1 MSAIPSLQYRTW
13 VHRPP
18 AMATRAM
25 VASGHHLASLAAMRI
40 LDRGG
45 NAIDAGVAAGLCLTV
60 LQSDFVNFAG
70 VAPIILYLADRR
82 EVVTI
87 SGLGSWP
94 RKASIEFFRRHAGGD
109 IPPGVWR
116 AVVPAAPDAWITAL
130 ERYGTLTFAEVAEAA
145 IDLAENGFPMHRFMS
160 AIITEHAEDYRR
172 FPTSA
177 EIYLPNGRPPE
188 PGQRFVQKDLAR
200 TIRIMVEQE
209 DRCRFAGR
217 SSALRAAR
225 DAFYKGEIAHAIAR
239 FYAERGGLLSYED
252 LAEFRVGIEPP
263 VQTTYKGYQVFA
275 CGPWCQ
281 GPVVPQVLNLLEC
294 FDLSS
299 LEPGGPDHVHLVVEA
314 LKLAFADRHAFY
326 GDPAFVKVP
335 IQGLLSKAYARERS
349 RLIDP
354 GRAAPEMPPAGDP
367 WAAQGQAGPSVSAT
381 RPAAAAGHPPFS
393 PDTTYVC
400 VVDRHGNAFS
410 ATPSDISFDN
420 PVVPGTGL
428 AISSRGLQSWLDP
441 DHPSSVQPGKRP
453 RLTPNPGLVLRDGKL
468 LMAFGTPGGDVQCQA
483 MVQAFLNILEF
494 GMNPQAAIEAPRVAT
509 YSFPASHHPHP
520 YTPRK
525 LFAES
530 RLDAATWRALEA
542 KGHEMVDWSPWNWK
556 AGAVCAIVVD
566 DRNGIL
572 VGGADPRREAY
583 AIGW

>member
-1 MSAIPSLQYRTW
+1 MPTPQELRYASWI
-13 VHRPP
+13 HRPP

-25 VASGHHLASLAAMRI
+25 VASGHPLASLAAMRI

-70 VAPIILYLADRR
+70 VAPIMIYPAEARK
-82 EVVTI
+82 VITI
-87 SGLGSWP
+87 SGLGPWP
-94 RKASIEFFRRHAGGD
+94 RKASIDFFRRHAGGD
-109 IPPGVWR
+109 IPPGVLR
-116 AVVPAAPDAWITAL
+116 TVVPGSPDAWITAL
-130 ERYGTLTFAEVAEAA
+130 ERYGTLRFAEVAEAA

-160 AIITEHAEDYRR
+160 AIIKEHAEDYRR

-177 EIYLPNGRPPE
+177 AIYLPDGRPPE
-188 PGQRFVQKDLAR
+188 PGERFFQKDLAR
-200 TIRIMVEQE
+200 TIRIMVDQE

-225 DAFYKGEIAHAIAR
+225 DAFYKGEIARTIAR
-239 FYAERGGLLSYED
+239 FYQEQGGLLTYED
-252 LAEFRVGIEPP
+252 LAEFQVRIEPP
-263 VQTTYKGYQVFA
+263 VVTAYQGYAVYA

-281 GPVVPQVLNLLEC
+281 GPVVPQALNLLEP
-294 FDLSS
+294 FDPAS
-299 LEPGGPDHVHLVVEA
+299 LEPNGPEHLHLVVEA

-326 GDPAFVKVP
+326 GDPAFVEVP
-335 IQGLLSKAYARERS
+335 LEGLLSKAYARDRG

-354 GRAAPEMPPAGDP
+354 RRAAPEMPPAGDP
-367 WAAQGQAGPSVSAT
+367 WAFQGRRGRAPAT
-381 RPAAAAGHPPFS
+381 TLTAAPRPASAF
-393 PDTTYVC
+393 PDTTYLC

-410 ATPSDISFDN
+410 ATPSDASFHG
-420 PVVPGTGL
+420 PVVPGTGV
-428 AISSRGLQSWLDP
+428 AISSRGIQAWLDP

-453 RLTPNPGLVLRDGKL
+453 RLTPNPGLVLRDGEL
-468 LMAFGTPGGDVQCQA
+468 AMAYGTPGGDVQCQA
-483 MVQAFLNILEF
+483 MLQVFLNILDF
-494 GMNPQAAIEAPRVAT
+494 DMNPQEAVEAPRVAT

-525 LFAES
+525 LYAES
-530 RLDAATWRALEA
+530 RLDPATWRELEA
-542 KGHEMVDWSPWNWK
+542 RGHEMVDWSAWNWK

-566 DRNGIL
+566 EANGIL